1 MIITDLNGGTLELSK
16 TKLTE
21 VTGESVPGTLWFL
34 PLKSLLKPVNKWGL
48 KIFSRMED
56 GVLIKVGRVTKAH
69 PVTVLVAV
77 SLTLQPSRRSWRL
90 HSVRRRRPRVQRRKR
105 RRQRSDE
112 AAKAYDLAALMCF
125 GERAVTNAMLGLL
138 PKKGIKVVI

>member
-48 KIFSRMED
+48 KIFSRVED
-56 GVLIKVGRVTKAH
+56 GVLDKGWARYEGPSRNSIGCRQFDAATFKKIMAAAQRTKAK
-69 PVTVLVAV
+69 AA
-77 SLTLQPSRRSWRL
+77 SA
-90 HSVRRRRPRVQRRKR
+90 KKK
-105 RRQRSDE
+105 
-112 AAKAYDLAALMCF
+112 AKA
-125 GERAVTNAMLGLL
+125 T
-138 PKKGIKVVI
+138 KKR

>member
-34 PLKSLLKPVNKWGL
+34 PLKSLLKPINKWGL

-56 GVLIKVGRVTKAH
+56 GVLDKGWARYED
-69 PVTVLVAV
+69 P
-77 SLTLQPSRRSWRL
+77 SLNRIGCRKFDAATFKKIMAAA
-90 HSVRRRRPRVQRRKR
+90 QRT
-105 RRQRSDE
+105 Q
-112 AAKAYDLAALMCF
+112 AKAASARTFDEYAKQ
-125 GERAVTNAMLGLL
+125 LL
-138 PKKGIKVVI
+138 RQNQNLPSKKKAKATKKR

>member
-34 PLKSLLKPVNKWGL
+34 PLKSLLKPINKWGL

-56 GVLIKVGRVTKAH
+56 GVLDKGWARYEDPSLNRIGCRQFDAATFKKIMAAAQRTKAK
-69 PVTVLVAV
+69 AA
-77 SLTLQPSRRSWRL
+77 SA
-90 HSVRRRRPRVQRRKR
+90 KKK
-105 RRQRSDE
+105 
-112 AAKAYDLAALMCF
+112 AKA
-125 GERAVTNAMLGLL
+125 T
-138 PKKGIKVVI
+138 KKR